1 MGLPLMRGRILLALL
16 AAALLAAQV
25 GAAHAQAPSPA
36 PVVVPMPGGDV
47 TIVADSLEQI
57 GAENRFVAVGNV
69 EITRGTSR
77 LIADRVEINR
87 DTGDA
92 IAQGSVVF
100 YDGEN
105 QLTGQRIDYNLKT
118 GTGVV
123 YQADARAPP
132 YYRITG
138 ESMERLGESVYR
150 VRRGSFTTCEDE
162 SPPWSFRFGT
172 ATADLEDFVWGTNA
186 SFWVKNV
193 PLIPFF
199 PFFAAAIRRE
209 RQTGFLFPK
218 FGSNSSK
225 GLYAEVP
232 FYWAI
237 SDSQD
242 LTVAPLIYTDRGPG
256 LTADYRY
263 LLSEDHR
270 GRVRGFLLH
279 ESEFHGDTRGVAAI
293 SHDWR
298 LGRGWRFTADINAV
312 TDDDVFRDY
321 GDPIQQRSAQRVES
335 NVFLTKSWES
345 WNLVGNLFWYQD
357 LTESRPVE
365 LHRLPDINLVG
376 VRQPV
381 PGLPGVLYETEA
393 SYVHFMREVGSD
405 GSRLDFHPRLSRPFS
420 AGGVVTVTPYVGG
433 RLTGYDTTVTGF
445 RAARGV
451 DEPIEITENDVR
463 LRRLVEAGTDVE
475 MNISRV
481 YPMDGRWGYDSVLH
495 SIEPRV
501 RYGWVGVEGEHNL
514 PLWNET
520 VDRIRDGHRVE
531 YSVIN
536 RLRGKTITAP
546 ETDPVRWE
554 MLRLTLAHS
563 HDITDGGDAVVRADL
578 IVQPTERVRF
588 RADSLYSVER
598 GGMELVTSDVSVA
611 TAPVTVSVG
620 HRYSDLDRVN
630 FLQGSLRA
638 DLSSYLTVRAAT
650 EWDIRTTTFVE
661 NRVALDVKF
670 QCWAFTVELVNR
682 ERDDTE
688 IRFAVNLLGVGGP
701 IQTSMGL
708 GAIQSSGQK

>member
-1 MGLPLMRGRILLALL
+1 MRGRALVPWLAGVVL
-16 AAALLAAQV
+16 AAGAAL
-25 GAAHAQAPSPA
+25 AHAQAPAPA
-36 PVVVPMPGGDV
+36 PVVVSTAGGDV
-47 TIVADSLEQI
+47 TIVADSLEHI
-57 GAENRFVAVGNV
+57 GADNRLVAIGNV
-69 EITRGTSR
+69 EITRGASR

-87 DTGDA
+87 ETGDA

-105 QLTGQRIDYNLKT
+105 QLTGQRIEYNLKT

-123 YQADARAPP
+123 YQADARAAP
-132 YYRITG
+132 YYRISG

-150 VRRGSFTTCEDE
+150 VRRGSFTTCEDDP
-162 SPPWSFRFGT
+162 PPWSFRFGT

-218 FGSNSSK
+218 LGSNSRK
-225 GLYAEVP
+225 GLSAEVP

-242 LTVAPLIYTDRGPG
+242 LTVTPLLYTERGAG

-270 GRVRGFLLH
+270 GRARGFLLH
-279 ESEFHGDTRGVAAI
+279 ESEFQDDTRGVAAI
-293 SHDWR
+293 THDWR
-298 LGRGWRFTADINAV
+298 LGRGFRFTADVNAV
-312 TDDDVFRDY
+312 TDDEVFQDY

-335 NVFLTKSWES
+335 NIFLTKSWES

-365 LHRLPDINLVG
+365 LQRLPDINLVG

-393 SYVHFMREVGSD
+393 SYVNFVRDIGSA
-405 GSRLDFHPRLSRPFS
+405 GSRLDVHPRLSRPFS
-420 AGGVVTVTPYVGG
+420 PGGLFTVTPYAGG
-433 RLTGYDTTVTGF
+433 RLTAYDTSVVGF
-445 RAARGV
+445 RRARGV
-451 DEPIEITENDVR
+451 DEPVEVTESEARV
-463 LRRLVEAGTDVE
+463 RRLVEAGTDVE

-481 YPMDGRWGYDSVLH
+481 YPMDGRWGYETVLH

-501 RYGWVGVEGEHNL
+501 TYGWVGGQGQHAL
-514 PLWNET
+514 PLWTET
-520 VDRIRDGHRVE
+520 VDRVPLGHRVE

-536 RLRGKTITAP
+536 RLRGKTVTLP
-546 ETDPVRWE
+546 DTDPVRWE

-563 HDITDGGDAVVRADL
+563 YDVSRGDADAVRGDL

-588 RADSLYSVER
+588 RSESLYSVAR
-598 GGMELVTSDVSVA
+598 GGMELVTSDVSVSTRPA
-611 TAPVTVSVG
+611 TVSIG
-620 HRYSDLDRVN
+620 HRYSDFDRVN
-630 FLQGSLRA
+630 YLQGSVRA
-638 DLSSYLTVRAAT
+638 DLTSLFTVRAAT

-688 IRFAVNLLGVGGP
+688 VRFVINLLGVGGP
-701 IQTSMGL
+701 LQTSMGL
-708 GAIQSSGQK
+708 GALQSSGQK

>member
-1 MGLPLMRGRILLALL
+1 MRARVFVPLLAGALL
-16 AAALLAAQV
+16 AA
-25 GAAHAQAPSPA
+25 GAGIAHAQAPAPA
-36 PVVVPMPGGDV
+36 PVVVSTAGGDV

-57 GAENRFVAVGNV
+57 GADNRLVAVGNV
-69 EITRGTSR
+69 EITRGASR

-123 YQADARAPP
+123 YQADARAAP

-150 VRRGSFTTCEDE
+150 VRRGSFTTCEDDP
-162 SPPWSFRFGT
+162 PPWSFRFGT

-218 FGSNSSK
+218 IGTNSRK
-225 GLYAEVP
+225 GLSAEVP

-242 LTVAPLIYTDRGPG
+242 LTVAPLLYSERGAG

-270 GRVRGFLLH
+270 GRARGFLLH
-279 ESEFHGDTRGVAAI
+279 ESEFHDDTRGVAAI
-293 SHDWR
+293 AHDWR
-298 LGRGWRFTADINAV
+298 MGRGFRFTADINAV
-312 TDDDVFRDY
+312 TDDEVFHDY
-321 GDPIQQRSAQRVES
+321 GDHIQQRSAQRVES

-365 LHRLPDINLVG
+365 LQRLPDINLIG

-393 SYVHFMREVGSD
+393 SYVNFVRDVGSD
-405 GSRLDFHPRLSRPFS
+405 GSRLDLHPRLSRPFS
-420 AGGVVTVTPYVGG
+420 PGGLFTVTPYVGG
-433 RLTGYDTTVTGF
+433 RLTAYDKSVVGLRTV
-445 RAARGV
+445 RGV
-451 DEPIEITENDVR
+451 DERIEVTEDEGR
-463 LRRLVEAGTDVE
+463 LRRLMEAGTDVE

-481 YPMDGRWGYDSVLH
+481 YPMNGRWGYETVLH

-501 RYGWVGVEGEHNL
+501 TYGWVEGQGQHNL
-514 PLWNET
+514 PLWTEN
-520 VDRIRDGHRVE
+520 VDNIPEGSRVE

-536 RLRGKTITAP
+536 RLRGKTVTLP
-546 ETDPVRWE
+546 DTDPVRWE

-563 HDITDGGDAVVRADL
+563 YDLSDGTGSIVRGDL
-578 IVQPTERVRF
+578 IVQPTERLRF
-588 RADSLYSVER
+588 RSDSLYSVER
-598 GGMELVTSDVSVA
+598 GGMELVTTDVSVA
-611 TAPVTVSVG
+611 TTPATVSIG
-620 HRYSDLDRVN
+620 HRYSDFDRVN

-638 DLSSYLTVRAAT
+638 DLTNFLTVRATT

-670 QCWAFTVELVNR
+670 QCWAFTVELVGR
-682 ERDDTE
+682 ENDDTE
-688 IRFAVNLLGVGGP
+688 VRFAVNLLGVGGP

-708 GAIQSSGQK
+708 GALQSSGQK

>member
-1 MGLPLMRGRILLALL
+1 MPLLAG
-16 AAALLAAQV
+16 ALLVA
-25 GAAHAQAPSPA
+25 GAGFAHAQAPAPA
-36 PVVVPMPGGDV
+36 PVVVSTAGGDV

-57 GAENRFVAVGNV
+57 GADNRVIAVGNV
-69 EITRGTSR
+69 EITRGAAR
-77 LIADRVEINR
+77 LIADRVEIDR

-123 YQADARAPP
+123 YQADARAAP

-150 VRRGSFTTCEDE
+150 VRRGSFTTCEDDP
-162 SPPWSFRFGT
+162 PPWSFRFGT

-218 FGSNSSK
+218 LGTNSSK
-225 GLYAEVP
+225 GLSAEVP

-242 LTVAPLIYTDRGPG
+242 VTVTPLLYTERGAG

-270 GRVRGFLLH
+270 GRARGFLLH
-279 ESEFHGDTRGVAAI
+279 ESEFHGDTRGVATFT
-293 SHDWR
+293 HDWR
-298 LGRGWRFTADINAV
+298 MGRGFRFTADVNAV
-312 TDDDVFRDY
+312 TDDDVFHDY
-321 GDPIQQRSAQRVES
+321 GDPIQQRAAQRVES
-335 NVFLTKSWES
+335 NVFVTKSWES

-393 SYVHFMREVGSD
+393 SYVHFVRDVGSA
-405 GSRLDFHPRLSRPFS
+405 GSRLDVHPRLSRPIS
-420 AGGVVTVTPYVGG
+420 PGGLLTVTPYAGG
-433 RLTGYDTTVTGF
+433 RLTAYDQSVVGF
-445 RAARGV
+445 RAVRGV
-451 DEPIEITENDVR
+451 DEPVEVTEDEARV
-463 LRRLVEAGTDVE
+463 RRLVEAGTDVE

-481 YPMDGRWGYDSVLH
+481 YPMNGRWGYEAVLH

-501 RYGWVGVEGEHNL
+501 TYGWVAAQGQHDL
-514 PLWNET
+514 PLWQET
-520 VDRIRDGHRVE
+520 VDRIPVGHRVE
-531 YSVIN
+531 YSLIN
-536 RLRGKTITAP
+536 RVRGKTVTLP
-546 ETDPVRWE
+546 DTDPVRWE

-563 HDITDGGDAVVRADL
+563 YDVSDGRGGAVRGDL
-578 IVQPTERVRF
+578 IVQPTERLRF
-588 RADSLYSVER
+588 RSDSLYSVER

-611 TAPVTVSVG
+611 TRPASVSIG
-620 HRYSDLDRVN
+620 HRYSDFDRVN
-630 FLQGSLRA
+630 YLQGSVRA
-638 DLSSYLTVRAAT
+638 DLSSIFTVRAAT

-661 NRVALDVKF
+661 NRVAVDVKF
-670 QCWAFTVELVNR
+670 QCWAFTIELVNR

-688 IRFAVNLLGVGGP
+688 VRFAVNLLGVGGP

-708 GAIQSSGQK
+708 GALQSSGQR

>member
-1 MGLPLMRGRILLALL
+1 
-16 AAALLAAQV
+16 
-25 GAAHAQAPSPA
+25 
-36 PVVVPMPGGDV
+36 
-47 TIVADSLEQI
+47 
-57 GAENRFVAVGNV
+57 
-69 EITRGTSR
+69 
-77 LIADRVEINR
+77 
-87 DTGDA
+87 
-92 IAQGSVVF
+92 
-100 YDGEN
+100 
-105 QLTGQRIDYNLKT
+105 
-118 GTGVV
+118 
-123 YQADARAPP
+123 
-132 YYRITG
+132 
-138 ESMERLGESVYR
+138 
-150 VRRGSFTTCEDE
+150 
-162 SPPWSFRFGT
+162 
-172 ATADLEDFVWGTNA
+172 
-186 SFWVKNV
+186 
-193 PLIPFF
+193 
-199 PFFAAAIRRE
+199 
-209 RQTGFLFPK
+209 
-218 FGSNSSK
+218 
-225 GLYAEVP
+225 
-232 FYWAI
+232 
-237 SDSQD
+237 
-242 LTVAPLIYTDRGPG
+242 
-256 LTADYRY
+256 
-263 LLSEDHR
+263 
-270 GRVRGFLLH
+270 
-279 ESEFHGDTRGVAAI
+279 
-293 SHDWR
+293 
-298 LGRGWRFTADINAV
+298 
-312 TDDDVFRDY
+312 
-321 GDPIQQRSAQRVES
+321 VES
-335 NVFLTKSWES
+335 NVFVTKSWES

-420 AGGVVTVTPYVGG
+420 PGGVVTVTPYVGG

-445 RAARGV
+445 RTVRGV

-495 SIEPRV
+495 SIQPRV

-563 HDITDGGDAVVRADL
+563 HDITDGGDGVVRADL
-578 IVQPTERVRF
+578 IVQPTERLRF
-588 RADSLYSVER
+588 RTDSLYSVER

-688 IRFAVNLLGVGGP
+688 VRFAVNLLGVGGP